1 MFAKQF
7 VSNEIFPLK
16 KSDSAE
22 SALLFMEDWLVKELP
37 VVESGKVLGLVRK
50 AMLLDNDD
58 KRIDQIMD
66 LHIDSFVVNEF
77 THLFDLMKQMNQ
89 YELNTLAVLGSD
101 QQYIGIVCAKDL
113 SNYAFV
119 HSALV
124 QEGSVLVIEVS
135 AIQYSLAEISRICES
150 NDAKIIHL
158 MIENLKDENN
168 TLLVSIKLNKHYLTH
183 VIASLERFSYK
194 IVYTN
199 SPTDPNNSL
208 DDRYNWLVK
217 YLNT

>member
-7 VSNEIFPLK
+7 ISNEIFPLK

-22 SALLFMEDWLVKELP
+22 SAMLFMEDWLVKELP
-37 VVESGKVLGLVRK
+37 VVESAKVLGIVK
-50 AMLLDNDD
+50 KPMLFENDS
-58 KRIDQIMD
+58 KRIDQIMELNTD
-66 LHIDSFVVNEF
+66 VYVVNEF
-77 THLFDLMKQMNQ
+77 THLFELMKQMNQ
-89 YELNTLAVLGSD
+89 YDLNSLAVIGSD
-101 QQYIGIVCAKDL
+101 QQYLGIVCAKDI
-113 SNYAFV
+113 SNYAYA

-124 QEGSVLVIEVS
+124 QEGSVLVIEVA
-135 AIQYSLAEISRICES
+135 AIHYSLAEISRICES

-158 MIENLKDENN
+158 MIENLRDENN
-168 TLLVSIKLNKHYLTH
+168 MLLVSIKLNKLYLTH

-194 IVYTN
+194 IIYTN

>member
-7 VSNEIFPLK
+7 ISNEIFPLK
-16 KSDSAE
+16 KLDSAE
-22 SALLFMEDWLVKELP
+22 SAMLFMEDWLVKELP
-37 VVESGKVLGLVRK
+37 VVEGAKVLGMVK
-50 AMLLDNDD
+50 KSMLFDNES
-58 KRIDQIMD
+58 KRIDQLMD
-66 LHIDSFVVNEF
+66 INTKPYVVNEF
-77 THLFDLMKQMNQ
+77 THLFELMKQMNQ
-89 YELNTLAVLGSD
+89 FELNSLAVIGSD
-101 QQYIGIVCAKDL
+101 QQYLGVVCAKDL
-113 SNYAFV
+113 SNYSFA

-124 QEGSVLVIEVS
+124 QDGSVLVLEVS
-135 AIQYSLAEISRICES
+135 AIHYSLAEISRICES

-168 TLLVSIKLNKHYLTH
+168 TLLVSIKLNKQYLTH

>member
-7 VSNEIFPLK
+7 ISNEIFPLK

-22 SALLFMEDWLVKELP
+22 SAMLFMEDWLVKELP
-37 VVESGKVLGLVRK
+37 VVESAKVLGIVK
-50 AMLLDNDD
+50 KPMLFENDS
-58 KRIDQIMD
+58 KRIDQIMELNTD
-66 LHIDSFVVNEF
+66 VYVVNEF
-77 THLFDLMKQMNQ
+77 THLFELMKQMNQ
-89 YELNTLAVLGSD
+89 YDLNSLAVIGSD
-101 QQYIGIVCAKDL
+101 QQYLGIVCAKDI
-113 SNYAFV
+113 SNYAYA

-124 QEGSVLVIEVS
+124 QEGSVLVIELA
-135 AIQYSLAEISRICES
+135 AIHYSLAEISRICES

-158 MIENLKDENN
+158 MIENLRDENN
-168 TLLVSIKLNKHYLTH
+168 MLLVSIKLNKLYLTH

-194 IVYTN
+194 IIYTN

>member
-7 VSNEIFPLK
+7 ISNEIFPLK

-22 SALLFMEDWLVKELP
+22 SAMLFMEDWLVKELP
-37 VVESGKVLGLVRK
+37 VVESAKVLGMVK
-50 AMLLDNDD
+50 KPMLFENDS
-58 KRIDQIMD
+58 KRIDQIMELNTD
-66 LHIDSFVVNEF
+66 VYVVNEF
-77 THLFDLMKQMNQ
+77 THLFELMKQMNQ
-89 YELNTLAVLGSD
+89 YDLNSLAVIGSD
-101 QQYIGIVCAKDL
+101 QQYLGIVCAKDI
-113 SNYAFV
+113 SNYAYA

-124 QEGSVLVIEVS
+124 QEGSVLVIELA
-135 AIQYSLAEISRICES
+135 AIHYSLAEISRICES

-158 MIENLKDENN
+158 MIENLRDENN
-168 TLLVSIKLNKHYLTH
+168 MLLVSIKLNKLYLTH